1 MSGLRRG
8 YRKDDV
14 WIRLCQLF
22 KGESGQL
29 PVRNRQDRGCLFKGS
44 RQVKE
49 LLLRGKTDVIKGFVA
64 KTGMKF
70 DAPLKLTPEGA
81 DRI

>member
-44 RQVKE
+44 T
-49 LLLRGKTDVIKGFVA
+49 GKGTFAPWEDGRHQGICGEDRHEVRRAAETDAGR
-64 KTGMKF
+64 
-70 DAPLKLTPEGA
+70 A

>member
-1 MSGLRRG
+1 MSGLRRR

-29 PVRNRQDRGCLFKGS
+29 PVRNRQDRGCLIKGS
-44 RQVKE
+44 T
-49 LLLRGKTDVIKGFVA
+49 GKGTFAPREDGRDQGICGEDRHEVRRA
-64 KTGMKF
+64 AEA
-70 DAPLKLTPEGA
+70 DAGRA